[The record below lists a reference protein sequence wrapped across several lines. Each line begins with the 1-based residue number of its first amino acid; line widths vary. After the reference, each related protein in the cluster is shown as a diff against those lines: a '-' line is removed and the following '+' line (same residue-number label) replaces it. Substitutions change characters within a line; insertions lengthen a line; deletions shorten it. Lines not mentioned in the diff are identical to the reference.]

1 MIFLND
7 ARRRNFYICF
17 KTNLASRNCFVS
29 VGLNNG
35 KHLHVI
41 IKHIPCV
48 KNIVPACSF
57 NYHIRYKYNKEH
69 CDPFLLQ
76 LLIFLWSLYLPQKW
90 ILQDHIHIPKQSNHL
105 QSNYNGN
112 KMKINWT
119 NFRFTNPVHVYTYYM
134 YHIFWDKVERK
145 CFK

>member
-1 MIFLND
+1 M
-7 ARRRNFYICF
+7 
-17 KTNLASRNCFVS
+17 T
-29 VGLNNG
+29 GLNNG

-90 ILQDHIHIPKQSNHL
+90 ILQDHIHTPKQSNHL

-119 NFRFTNPVHVYTYYM
+119 NFRFTNPVCI
-134 YHIFWDKVERK
+134 IFSQTKWKESASNNLFTNDSINNRRPIGCTTHLNTSRK
-145 CFK
+145 L